1 VTKLRNTDMM
11 YPALIPA
18 LPKPDMARPTIKV
31 GEFGDTAQIREPTSN
46 SATATR
52 KTHLIEKNV

>member
-1 VTKLRNTDMM
+1 MM